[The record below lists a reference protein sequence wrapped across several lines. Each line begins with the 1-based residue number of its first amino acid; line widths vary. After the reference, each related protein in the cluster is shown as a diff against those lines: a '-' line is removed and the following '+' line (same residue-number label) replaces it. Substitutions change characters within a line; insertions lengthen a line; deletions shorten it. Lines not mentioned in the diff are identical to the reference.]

1 MDIEAEIN
9 QIKQRNAKVEMDK
22 QWENSWTRRL
32 FITAATYAV
41 AVLWLRLIHEHLF
54 ALKAL
59 VPAAG
64 YLLSTFSLP
73 ALKNAWMKNKP
84 N

>member
-1 MDIEAEIN
+1 MDFGAEIN
-9 QIKQRNAKVEMDK
+9 QIKQRNARVEADK
-22 QWENSWTRRL
+22 QWEVSWTRRL
-32 FITAATYAV
+32 FITAATYVIAAV
-41 AVLWLRLIHEHLF
+41 WLWLIHEHLF

-73 ALKNAWMKNKP
+73 ALKKVWMKKNL
-84 N
+84 